1 MTTRPDR
8 IGRRLAESTPR
19 FVPYPRPPAGAPNV
33 VMIVLDDVGFGQLGC
48 YGSPVATPSIDRL
61 AAGGLR
67 YNRFHVTSICSS
79 TRACLLSGR
88 NHHAVGIGMTMET
101 PLGFPGYTGRL
112 PRSAALLPRILR
124 DAGYNAFAVGKW
136 HLAPRGEYSASGPTD
151 RWPLGLGF
159 DRYYGFLSAET
170 SQWSPELCRDNT
182 FVDPPRTPAEG
193 YHLTEDLADEAIRM
207 VLDQQQATPDK
218 PFFCYLATGAAHA
231 PHQVAE
237 EWVEPYRGRFDRG
250 WEALR
255 AETFERQLAD
265 GIVPAG
271 TVLTERP
278 SWVAPWAG
286 LSEEER
292 RVYARYMEV
301 FAGFLTHTDAQLG
314 RFVGFL
320 EERGLLDDTLLVLL
334 SDNGASSEGG
344 PTGTLNEPN
353 AWAGMHEDLPEAL
366 GRIDEIGGHR
376 AYNHYPWGWAWAG
389 NTPLRL
395 FKRYSWLGGVRTPL
409 IVHWPARTAGAGG
422 VRSQFCH
429 AVDVFS
435 TVLDAVG
442 IDPPEVV
449 DGVVQQPVA
458 GASLVPTIE
467 DADAPSPRSLQYF
480 EMHGSRAIFHD
491 GWKATTNYVSPLF
504 GERDLITGSHDVDE
518 DEWGL
523 FHLDEDFSEAVD
535 LSGEHPAK
543 VAAMRDLWWAEA
555 GRNQVLPL
563 YEGPASMVAL
573 HPAEYPAPASASY
586 VAGGGPVCESQLPAM
601 TGAFSVTAELEL
613 APAEEASGVVAAL
626 GDSNGGW
633 AVYLLDGRPVACLVP
648 FGRPVRL
655 EAPSPLGPGVHTVA
669 LVHTPGAG
677 NNLTLAVDGETVAA
691 GHLGL
696 PMFFIGL
703 STAGAGMLVG
713 RDRGISVSE
722 DYEVPFPLTATLR
735 RLEIRS
741 DGGGPVLD
749 PQAALEVGMRA
760 D

>member
-1 MTTRPDR
+1 MTEEPARL
-8 IGRRLAESTPR
+8 GRRLAESTPQY
-19 FVPYPRPPAGAPNV
+19 VPYPRPPAGAPNV

-48 YGSPVATPSIDRL
+48 FGSPVATPNIDRL

-88 NHHAVGIGMTMET
+88 NHHAVGMGMTMET

-124 DAGYNAFAVGKW
+124 DSGYNTFAVGKW
-136 HLAPRGEYSASGPTD
+136 HLAPRGEYSASGPTS
-151 RWPLGLGF
+151 RWPLAQGF

-193 YHLTEDLADEAIRM
+193 YHLTEDLADEAVRM
-207 VLDQQQATPDK
+207 VLDQQQAAPDK
-218 PFFCYLATGAAHA
+218 PFFCYFATGAAHA
-231 PHQVAE
+231 PHQVAK
-237 EWVEPYRGRFDRG
+237 EWVEPYRGRFDGG

-255 AETFERQLAD
+255 AETFERQRVE
-265 GIVPAG
+265 GIVPEG

-278 SWVAPWAG
+278 SWVAPWAD
-286 LSEEER
+286 LSAGER

-301 FAGFLTHTDAQLG
+301 FAGFLTHTDAQIG
-314 RFVGFL
+314 RFVDFL
-320 EERGLLDDTLLVLL
+320 GARGLLDDTLLVLL

-344 PTGTLNEPN
+344 VTGTLNEPN
-353 AWAGMHEDLPEAL
+353 AWAGMPQELDEAL
-366 GRIDEIGGHR
+366 ERIDEIGGHR

-389 NTPLRL
+389 NAPLRL
-395 FKRYSWLGGVRTPL
+395 FKRYSWLGGVRTPM
-409 IVHWPARTAGAGG
+409 IVHWPARTTDAGSI
-422 VRSQFCH
+422 RPQFCH

-442 IDPPEVV
+442 IDPPSVV
-449 DGVVQQPVA
+449 DGVHQQPVA
-458 GASLVPTIE
+458 GASLLPTVV
-467 DADAPSPRSLQYF
+467 DPTAPAPRSLQYF
-480 EMHGSRAIFHD
+480 EMHGSRAIYHD
-491 GWKATTNYVSPLF
+491 GWKATTDYVSPLF
-504 GERDLITGSHDVDE
+504 NERDHITGSHDVDE
-518 DEWGL
+518 DHWGL
-523 FHLDEDFSEAVD
+523 FNLEEDFSEAVD
-535 LSGEHPAK
+535 LSGELPAK
-543 VAAMRDLWWAEA
+543 VAALRDLWWAEA

-563 YEGPASMVAL
+563 YEGPASMAAL
-573 HPAEYPAPASASY
+573 HPAEYPAPAAASY
-586 VAGGGPVCESQLPAM
+586 APGGGPVCESQLPSM
-601 TGAFSVTAELEL
+601 TGAFTVTAELDV
-613 APAEEASGVVAAL
+613 PAGQVASGIVAAL

-633 AVYLLDGRPVACLVP
+633 ALYLLEGRPVACLVP

-655 EAPSPLGPGVHTVA
+655 EGTEPLGAGVHTVA
-669 LVHTPGAG
+669 LVHAPGRG
-677 NNLTLAVDGETVAA
+677 DNLTLSVDGAAVAE

-722 DYEVPFPLTATLR
+722 DYEAPFPLSVTLR

-741 DGGGPVLD
+741 DGGGPILD
-749 PQAALEVGMRA
+749 PQAALEIGMRA